1 MRKFWEKYGY
11 LMMLGACLLLILGV
25 AVLAPKEE
33 DAAKVPQMTPRE
45 TIRAERTPAPSQGLE
60 QITEL
65 AREEEFVVIYPVK
78 GEILRGYAVEEL
90 NADPVDGVYST
101 HDGVDFAGE
110 AGDLVL
116 CAADGTVEKVWV
128 SEKYGNCVEIAH
140 RNGYFSRYMSLGRVY
155 VKEGDR
161 VEVGE
166 SVGTVGTCLWENFV
180 HLHFAVRRLTQSLD
194 PEKFMS
200 EE

>member
-1 MRKFWEKYGY
+1 MGLFV
-11 LMMLGACLLLILGV
+11 GAWGV
-25 AVLAPKEE
+25 PFADFGCGGVCAEGRGCGKSAAD
-33 DAAKVPQMTPRE
+33 DAAGNDQG
-45 TIRAERTPAPSQGLE
+45 ERTPAPSQVLE
-60 QITEL
+60 EETEQ
-65 AREEEFVVIYPVK
+65 AREEEFVLIYPVE
-78 GEILRGYAVEEL
+78 GEIMRGYAAEEL
-90 NADPVDGVYST
+90 NFDPADGVYST

-140 RNGYFSRYMSLGRVY
+140 RNGYFSRYMSLGKIY
-155 VKEGDR
+155 VREGDR

-166 SVGTVGTCLWENFV
+166 SVGTVGTCLWEDFV

-194 PEKFMS
+194 PEKLTS